1 MRIMIFS
8 DIHGNLPAFEQLLHH
23 EDVDEYI
30 NLGDVVNYGPW
41 SNECVELVS
50 QLTKCYNIR
59 GNHEDYFINKY
70 CDVQSPLVIDFYN
83 QCISDF
89 KYAELIKQYHASLHL
104 HNFKLI
110 HTLGVKDYIFHDT
123 EVDLTENTLIGH
135 SHQQFIK
142 KINNFTLLNP
152 GSVGQNRNYI
162 NVSNYVIWD
171 LDQNSFELKQLK
183 FDINIVINE
192 MESQKYPSSCIA
204 YYKNKKILI

>member
-23 EDVDEYI
+23 EEVDEYI

-41 SNECVELVS
+41 SNECVQLVS
-50 QLTKCYNIR
+50 ELKKCYNIR

-70 CDVQSPLVIDFYN
+70 CDVQNPIVLDFYN

-89 KYAELIKQYHASLHL
+89 KYTDIIKQYYVSLQL
-104 HNFKLI
+104 HNFKLV
-110 HTLGVKDYIFHDT
+110 HTLGVKDYIFNDT
-123 EVDLTENTLIGH
+123 EVDLTENTLVGH

-142 KINNFTLLNP
+142 KTNNFTLLNP
-152 GSVGQNRNYI
+152 GSVGQNRKYI

-171 LDQNSFELKQLK
+171 LDKKSFELKQLK

-192 MESQKYPSSCIA
+192 MESQKYPLACIA